1 MKSQL
6 QRSFLAIAAIVMAW
20 TIGLSGFATVA
31 GAHCLIPRHLDPATC
46 SRRLR

>member
-1 MKSQL
+1 VVAIDPTEEFRMKSRL

-31 GAHCLIPRHLDPATC
+31 GAPL
-46 SRRLR
+46 